1 MPLVNRSKVTA
12 TFSMSALTD
21 IIFLLLIFFMLTSSL
36 VQIEPFDLP
45 VSDSK
50 TVANT
55 DIVVSIDGD
64 GKYKLN
70 NKTITKDA
78 LEAALS
84 TELSKAESQENLYV
98 TVVSEVNNH
107 FEETLEVLK
116 MANRLKAKAILAT
129 QPRD

>member
-1 MPLVNRSKVTA
+1 MPISKRSKVIA
-12 TFSMSALTD
+12 EFSMSALTD

-36 VQIEPFDLP
+36 VQIEPFELP

-64 GKYKLN
+64 GKYELN
-70 NKTITKDA
+70 NKAITKDA

-84 TELSKAESQENLYV
+84 AELNKSENQENLYV
-98 TVVSEVNNH
+98 TVVSEVNNY

-129 QPRD
+129 QARD